1 MKEISKKHNTLSVQL
16 AEGLGCIHA
25 DATKTRQGVVN
36 LLSNAAKFTEKDQIT
51 LTAWREMVDGV
62 DWVNFRV
69 ADTGTGMS
77 PEQMERI
84 LFRPL
89 NRQTAISSA
98 IMVVQDLG

>member
-1 MKEISKKHNTLSVQL
+1 
-16 AEGLGCIHA
+16 
-25 DATKTRQGVVN
+25 
-36 LLSNAAKFTEKDQIT
+36 
-51 LTAWREMVDGV
+51 MVDGV